1 MSPIEPDDASEL
13 LPIFP
18 LAVVLVPGELLPL
31 HIFEERYKALM
42 KAALE
47 GSRLF
52 GLSFVDRAE
61 VGVDTAPAVGSIG
74 CEAQINAVVPVGEG
88 RMNLL
93 SVGTGR
99 YIILEY
105 EQTEPF
111 LIARVERFNDA
122 ESDSPDLPRLTER
135 VRGLFA
141 RLATAARSLS
151 NEAAD
156 IEPPDLDAGPEM
168 VSFLVAANL
177 AIENDAK
184 QAMLEMTDTMHR
196 LDLLDE
202 RLHRMVEAFEYR
214 AEMAG
219 RSKSNGHGKK
229 LPEIEA

>member
-1 MSPIEPDDASEL
+1 MTPIDDDEAEGL

-42 KAALE
+42 KSALE

-52 GLSFVDRAE
+52 GLSYVDRAE
-61 VGVDTAPAVGSIG
+61 VGAESLPALGSIG
-74 CEAQINAVVPVGEG
+74 CEAQINAVVPVGDG

-99 YIILEY
+99 YIIHGF
-105 EQTEPF
+105 EQTKPF

-122 ESDSPDLPRLTER
+122 ESDHPELPKVAARVKDL
-135 VRGLFA
+135 FN
-141 RLATAARSLS
+141 RLASAARSVS
-151 NEAAD
+151 GEAAD

-177 AIENDAK
+177 AIESAAK
-184 QAMLEMTDTMHR
+184 QEMLEMTDTLLR
-196 LDLLDE
+196 LDLLEE
-202 RLHRMVEAFEYR
+202 RLARMVTAFEYR

-219 RSKSNGHGKK
+219 KSKSNGHGKK
-229 LPEIEA
+229 LPEIDA

>member
-1 MSPIEPDDASEL
+1 MTPIDADEATGL

-42 KAALE
+42 RASLE
-47 GSRLF
+47 GSRHF
-52 GLSFVDRAE
+52 GLSYVDRAE
-61 VGVDTAPAVGSIG
+61 VGVDTAPAIGSIG
-74 CEAQINAVVPVGEG
+74 CEAQISAVVPVGEG

-99 YIILEY
+99 YVILGY

-111 LIARVERFNDA
+111 LLARVERFNDA
-122 ESDSPDLPRLTER
+122 ESESPDLPRLAER

-141 RLATAARSLS
+141 RLATAARALS
-151 NEAAD
+151 NEAGE

-184 QAMLEMTDTMHR
+184 QEMLEMTDTLHR

-202 RLHRMVEAFEYR
+202 RLHRMVETFEYR

-229 LPEIEA
+229 LPELES

>member
-1 MSPIEPDDASEL
+1 MTPIDADEATGL

-42 KAALE
+42 RASLE
-47 GSRLF
+47 GSRHF
-52 GLSFVDRAE
+52 GLSYVDRAE
-61 VGVDTAPAVGSIG
+61 VGVDTAPAIGSIG
-74 CEAQINAVVPVGEG
+74 CEAQISAVVPVGEG

-99 YIILEY
+99 YVILGY

-111 LIARVERFNDA
+111 LLARVERFNDA
-122 ESDSPDLPRLTER
+122 ASESPDLPRLAER

-141 RLATAARSLS
+141 RLATAARALS
-151 NEAAD
+151 NEAGE

-184 QAMLEMTDTMHR
+184 QEMLEMTDTLHR

-202 RLHRMVEAFEYR
+202 RLHRMVETFEYR

-229 LPEIEA
+229 LPELES

>member
-1 MSPIEPDDASEL
+1 MMTSDADVADGL

-47 GSRLF
+47 GSRIF
-52 GLSFVDRAE
+52 GLSFVDNAE
-61 VGVDTAPAVGSIG
+61 VGVDTLPAIGSVG
-74 CEAQINAVVPVGEG
+74 CEAQISAVVPVGEG

-99 YIILEY
+99 YVIRGY

-111 LIARVERFNDA
+111 LLARVERFSDA
-122 ESDSPDLPRLTER
+122 ESASPDLPRLAER
-135 VRGLFA
+135 VREQFG
-141 RLATAARSLS
+141 RLAAAARTLASDAS
-151 NEAAD
+151 EFD
-156 IEPPDLDAGPEM
+156 PPDLDAEPEM

-177 AIENDAK
+177 AIENAAK
-184 QAMLEMTDTMHR
+184 QEMLEMTDTLHR

-214 AEMAG
+214 AAMAG
-219 RSKSNGHGKK
+219 LSKGNGHGKK
-229 LPEIEA
+229 LPAVDG

>member
-1 MSPIEPDDASEL
+1 MSPIDADDAEDL

-31 HIFEERYKALM
+31 HIFEERYKLLMNSAL
-42 KAALE
+42 A

-61 VGVDTAPAVGSIG
+61 VGVDTAPAIGSVG
-74 CEAQINAVVPVGEG
+74 CEAQINAVVPVGDG

-99 YIILEY
+99 YIIRGY
-105 EQTEPF
+105 EHTEPF
-111 LIARVERFNDA
+111 LLARIERFNDA
-122 ESDSPDLPRLTER
+122 ESDSPDLPRLAGR
-135 VRGLFA
+135 VRALFG

-151 NEAAD
+151 SEAAEF
-156 IEPPDLDAGPEM
+156 EPPDLDAGPEM

-177 AIENDAK
+177 AIENAVK
-184 QAMLEMTDTMHR
+184 QEMLEMTDTMQR

-202 RLHRMVEAFEYR
+202 RLQRMVEAFEYR
-214 AEMAG
+214 AEMSG

-229 LPEIEA
+229 LPEVED